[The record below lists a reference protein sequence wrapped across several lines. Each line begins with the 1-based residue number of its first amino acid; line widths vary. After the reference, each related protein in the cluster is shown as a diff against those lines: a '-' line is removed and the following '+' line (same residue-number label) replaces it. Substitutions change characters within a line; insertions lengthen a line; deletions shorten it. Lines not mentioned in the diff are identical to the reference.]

1 MSVRGESLAGLKT
14 VKIVVGSR
22 YRAIES
28 KIGRALFE
36 RGDFVDTAPLVHLHE
51 IGLGDEERNH
61 YEASPWLTLPRVL
74 RVREV
79 RPHDV
84 FVEYGCGKGRIVYQA
99 AKRYPFRRVV
109 GVDIAPQ
116 LTEVAREN
124 IRRNRERLTCQDVE
138 VVTADATE
146 FEPPDDMTHAY
157 FYNPFGGQVFERV
170 IENIVRSLDR
180 HPRTVTIIYC
190 YPFNADVIE
199 RTGRFEHVR
208 TLKGIRRRH
217 VNRWISVYRSLP

>member
-1 MSVRGESLAGLKT
+1 MSARAATVAGLRAAK
-14 VKIVVGSR
+14 VAVGSR

-28 KIGRALFE
+28 RIGRALFE

-84 FVEYGCGKGRIVYQA
+84 FVEYGCGKGRVVFQA
-99 AKRYPFRRVV
+99 AKGYPFRRVI

-116 LTEVAREN
+116 LTAVAREN
-124 IRRNRERLTCQDVE
+124 IRRNREQLKCRDVE
-138 VVTADATE
+138 IVTADATE

-170 IENIVRSLDR
+170 IEKIVRSLDR
-180 HPRTVTIIYC
+180 NPRTVTIIYC
-190 YPFNADVIE
+190 YPFHADVLE

-208 TLKGIRRRH
+208 TSKGVRRRH
-217 VNRWISVYRSLP
+217 VGRWISVYRSLP